1 MLPYIKRIIENYFF
15 RMCYEPVFKMRKV
28 YYVMKQ
34 TNDDFDKFHRKPLQV
49 SHAQKLLAAY
59 GKPGPVEQIAL
70 EESHNRYLAEEIKAP
85 HPFPRFRRSGMD
97 GYAVRAEDTSGCS
110 SEHVVWLDVIDE
122 VPCGFVSDKEVTP
135 GTAMRIMTGAQVPE
149 GANAV
154 VMLEMTEQR
163 EYEGRIQVGL
173 KRKIETGKNITPIGF
188 EVDEGEVLMLPG
200 RRIQAGEISVLASFG
215 VHQVTV
221 YQKPRIAIFST
232 GSELLT
238 VEEPLQPG
246 KIRNSNTYMLAS
258 QVREAGGEPYIL
270 EAVMDDLALAKAK
283 VERALQEYDAVIT
296 SGGVSVG
303 DYDIMGDF
311 VRSDSVDMLYNKIAM
326 RPGSVTTAAVKDGKL
341 LFALSGNPGA
351 CFVGFELFV
360 RPFIQQTLGSDKPY
374 LTEWTAVL
382 AQDYTKVNAFTRFVR
397 GRLDARDGIL
407 YAVPAKVDESSVM
420 VTIKDSDCLIVI
432 PPAKEKTPAGSKVKV
447 LMLKGSPL

>member
-1 MLPYIKRIIENYFF
+1 
-15 RMCYEPVFKMRKV
+15 
-28 YYVMKQ
+28 MKL
-34 TNDDFDKFHRKPLQV
+34 NKEDNDKFHRKPLQV
-49 SHAQKLLAAY
+49 QQAQDLLSAY
-59 GKPGPVEQIAL
+59 GKPGSTEQIPIQ
-70 EESHNRYLAEEIKAP
+70 ESHGRYLAEEVKAP

-97 GYAVRAEDTSGCS
+97 GYAVRSEDTMGCS
-110 SEHVVWLDVIDE
+110 SDQMVWLDVIDE
-122 VPCGFVSDKEVTP
+122 IPCGSVSEHEITA
-135 GTAMRIMTGAQVPE
+135 GTAARIMTGAQVPE
-149 GANAV
+149 GADAV
-154 VMLEMTEQR
+154 VMLEMTELR
-163 EYEGRIQVGL
+163 EYEGHTQLGL
-173 KRKIETGKNITPIGF
+173 KRKIEEGKNVTPIGF
-188 EVDEGEVLMLPG
+188 EVQQQEVLLRPG

-238 VEEPLQPG
+238 VDEPLQPG

-258 QVREAGGEPYIL
+258 QVREAGGEPFIL
-270 EAVMDDLALAKAK
+270 EAVMDDLLLAKAK
-283 VERALQEYDAVIT
+283 VEKAMQEYDAVVT

-360 RPFIQQTLGSDKPY
+360 RPFIQRVIGCDKPY
-374 LTEWTAVL
+374 LTEWTAIL
-382 AQDYTKVNAFTRFVR
+382 EQDYTKVNAFTRFVR
-397 GRLDARDGIL
+397 GRVEARDGML
-407 YAVPAKVDESSVM
+407 YAIPAKVDESSVM

-432 PPAKEKTPAGSKVKV
+432 PPAKSITPAGEKVKI
-447 LMLKGSPL
+447 LLLKGNTL

>member
-1 MLPYIKRIIENYFF
+1 
-15 RMCYEPVFKMRKV
+15 
-28 YYVMKQ
+28 
-34 TNDDFDKFHRKPLQV
+34 
-49 SHAQKLLAAY
+49 
-59 GKPGPVEQIAL
+59 
-70 EESHNRYLAEEIKAP
+70 
-85 HPFPRFRRSGMD
+85 
-97 GYAVRAEDTSGCS
+97 
-110 SEHVVWLDVIDE
+110 
-122 VPCGFVSDKEVTP
+122 
-135 GTAMRIMTGAQVPE
+135 
-149 GANAV
+149 
-154 VMLEMTEQR
+154 
-163 EYEGRIQVGL
+163 
-173 KRKIETGKNITPIGF
+173 
-188 EVDEGEVLMLPG
+188 
-200 RRIQAGEISVLASFG
+200 
-215 VHQVTV
+215 
-221 YQKPRIAIFST
+221 
-232 GSELLT
+232 
-238 VEEPLQPG
+238 
-246 KIRNSNTYMLAS
+246 MLAS

-397 GRLDARDGIL
+397 GRLDPRDGIL
-407 YAVPAKVDESSVM
+407 YAAPAKVDESSVM

-432 PPAKEKTPAGSKVKV
+432 PPTKEKTPAGSKVKV

>member
-1 MLPYIKRIIENYFF
+1 MIG
-15 RMCYEPVFKMRKV
+15 V
-28 YYVMKQ
+28 YGYQAGSNETEEGAFTLKQ
-34 TNDDFDKFHRKPLQV
+34 TMDEYDKFHRKPLQV
-49 SHAQKLLAAY
+49 QHAQELLSQY
-59 GKPGPVEQIAL
+59 GQPGRTEQIPL
-70 EESHNRYLAEEIKAP
+70 QESHGRYLAEKVCAP

-97 GYAVRAEDTSGCS
+97 GYAIRSEDTEGCS
-110 SEHVVWLDVIDE
+110 AEQMVWLDVIDE
-122 VPCGFVSDKEVTP
+122 IPCGTVSGKEITN
-135 GTAMRIMTGAQVPE
+135 GTAARIMTGAQVPE
-149 GANAV
+149 GADAV
-154 VMLEMTEQR
+154 VMLEMTELRQ
-163 EYEGRIQVGL
+163 EAGRTQVGL
-173 KRKIETGKNITPIGF
+173 KRKMEQGKNITPIGF
-188 EVDEGEVLMLPG
+188 EVRAGEELLQPG

-215 VHQVTV
+215 VHLVTV
-221 YQKPRIAIFST
+221 YKKPRIAIFST

-238 VEEPLQPG
+238 VDEPLQPG

-258 QVREAGGEPYIL
+258 QVREAGGEPFIL
-270 EAVMDDLALAKAK
+270 EAVMDDLPLAKAK
-283 VERALQEYDAVIT
+283 VEKALKEYDAVVT

-360 RPFIQQTLGSDKPY
+360 RPFIQRTLGSHSPY

-382 AQDYTKVNAFTRFVR
+382 EQDYTKVNAFTRYVR
-397 GRLDARDGIL
+397 GRFEARDGVL
-407 YAVPAKVDESSVM
+407 YAIPAKVDESSVM

-432 PPAKEKTPAGSKVKV
+432 PPAKGVTPAGEKVKI
-447 LMLKGSPL
+447 LLLKGNTL

>member
-1 MLPYIKRIIENYFF
+1 
-15 RMCYEPVFKMRKV
+15 
-28 YYVMKQ
+28 MKQ
-34 TNDDFDKFHRKPLQV
+34 TKDDYDKFHRKPMQV
-49 SHAQKLLAAY
+49 HNAQKLLSSY
-59 GKPGPVEQIAL
+59 GKPGPTEKIPLQ
-70 EESHNRYLAEEIKAP
+70 EGHGRFLAEEVQAP

-97 GYAVRAEDTSGCS
+97 GYAIRSEDTTQCS
-110 SEHVVWLDVIDE
+110 SDNMIWLDVIDE
-122 VPCGFVSDKEVTP
+122 IPCGYVSEKTIIS
-135 GTAMRIMTGAQVPE
+135 GTAARIMTGAEVPE
-149 GANAV
+149 GADAV
-154 VMLEMTEQR
+154 VMLEMTELR
-163 EYEGRIQVGL
+163 EHEGRTQMGL
-173 KRKIETGKNITPIGF
+173 KRMIEAGKNITPVGF
-188 EVDEGEVLMLPG
+188 EVKEGEVLLRTG
-200 RRIQAGEISVLASFG
+200 RQIQAGEISVLASFG

-238 VEEPLQPG
+238 LDEPLQPG

-258 QVREAGGEPYIL
+258 QVRVAGGEPFIL
-270 EAVMDDLALAKAK
+270 EAVMDDLPLAKAK
-283 VERALQEYDAVIT
+283 VEQALQEYDAVVT

-311 VRSDSVDMLYNKIAM
+311 ARSDSVEMLYNKIAM

-360 RPFIQQTLGSDKPY
+360 RPFILQSVGSGKPY

-382 AQDYTKVNAFTRFVR
+382 DQDYTKVNAFTRYVR
-397 GRLDARDGIL
+397 GRIEVRDGIL
-407 YAVPAKVDESSVM
+407 YAIPAKVDESSVM

-432 PPAKEKTPAGSKVKV
+432 PPAKSVTPAGDKVKV
-447 LMLKGSPL
+447 LLLKGNTL